1 MSENITITNP
11 DADVPQGEFAHGAVP
26 DTVSSSGLHL
36 ALIIIGGT
44 IGFSIFIVAA
54 QVGGSLGYTKAALAF
69 ALGSLVLGIMGA
81 MTSYVGARS
90 RLSTYLLTEFAFG
103 ERGAKIAN
111 IVVAIS
117 LIGWYGVISNFLGQA
132 GRQMLI
138 DAFGVTAPTWLMVLI
153 ASGLMI
159 FITIRGFKGIDKLA
173 LYLVPIML
181 VFLIYAAFRSLSS
194 STGVSLALTS
204 DFTFQTAVS
213 AVVGSYIA
221 GVIIQPDYSRFA
233 KSHAGAI
240 WSVFIALA
248 VIFPI
253 IQFLSAIPSLS
264 AGNPDLLMVMS
275 MLGLSIPAFF
285 LLALGAWSSNVLC
298 LYSSG
303 LSIATLIER
312 ASLKQIIAGIGI
324 IGTAIAFVPA
334 QGYLVN
340 FLVVLGV
347 VIPPVGAIYLIDS
360 FLVRRFSYEDGAAK
374 VNYDLAALLSWLGG
388 SAFGFL
394 SQSSVVRVTGI
405 SSIDSLI
412 VTALIL
418 TLWKR
423 KQIFAPAGRPKL

>member
-1 MSENITITNP
+1 MC
-11 DADVPQGEFAHGAVP
+11 
-26 DTVSSSGLHL
+26 
-36 ALIIIGGT
+36 
-44 IGFSIFIVAA
+44 
-54 QVGGSLGYTKAALAF
+54 
-69 ALGSLVLGIMGA
+69 
-81 MTSYVGARS
+81 
-90 RLSTYLLTEFAFG
+90 
-103 ERGAKIAN
+103 
-111 IVVAIS
+111 
-117 LIGWYGVISNFLGQA
+117 
-132 GRQMLI
+132 
-138 DAFGVTAPTWLMVLI
+138 
-153 ASGLMI
+153 
-159 FITIRGFKGIDKLA
+159 IRD
-173 LYLVPIML
+173 
-181 VFLIYAAFRSLSS
+181 R
-194 STGVSLALTS
+194 
-204 DFTFQTAVS
+204 
-213 AVVGSYIA
+213 
-221 GVIIQPDYSRFA
+221 
-233 KSHAGAI
+233 
-240 WSVFIALA
+240 
-248 VIFPI
+248 
-253 IQFLSAIPSLS
+253 
-264 AGNPDLLMVMS
+264 
-275 MLGLSIPAFF
+275 
-285 LLALGAWSSNVLC
+285 SSNVLC